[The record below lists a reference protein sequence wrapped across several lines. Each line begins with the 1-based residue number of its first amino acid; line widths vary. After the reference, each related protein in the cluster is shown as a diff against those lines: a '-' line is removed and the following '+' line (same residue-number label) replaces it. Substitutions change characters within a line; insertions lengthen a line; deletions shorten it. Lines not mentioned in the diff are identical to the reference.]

1 MLKEAATVL
10 HGYHFD
16 DFEYISIL
24 DQGEGRS
31 LEVSRDDLEA
41 YRKKEIDLNGI
52 LKGLVAVPKQYQ

>member
-1 MLKEAATVL
+1 VL